1 MRYWEL
7 KGWFSFVCWYCAFF
21 LFFFPHIFVFV
32 DLIKYAAPMHVIYSF
47 ESSFNTLYFS
57 LFWLAEQRWNH
68 DKMTSYVLETVS
80 CVSFSKRYVS
90 YDIVESSWNLRP
102 TFFKL
107 VNGNLS
113 KFLHSKTALIT
124 FNSLLRFRCE
134 LIPRIYLCSWR
145 LKTFFVEHVRK
156 LHIHRESR
164 KLERWKVF
172 L

>member
-7 KGWFSFVCWYCAFF
+7 KGWFSFACWYCVFFRFCWLDKICGTYACNLFVWVFLQYSVF
-21 LFFFPHIFVFV
+21 LFILIGWTTMKPWQDDIICVGNCFPRFIFEA
-32 DLIKYAAPMHVIYSF
+32 LC
-47 ESSFNTLYFS
+47 E
-57 LFWLAEQRWNH
+57 
-68 DKMTSYVLETVS
+68 
-80 CVSFSKRYVS
+80 
-90 YDIVESSWNLRP
+90 LRHCWIILKSEAYI
-102 TFFKL
+102 FQA
-107 VNGNLS
+107 GQWQS
-113 KFLHSKTALIT
+113 KFLHSKTAMIT
-124 FNSLLRFRCE
+124 FKSLLRFRCE

>member
-7 KGWFSFVCWYCAFF
+7 KGWFSFACWYCAFF
-21 LFFFPHIFVFV
+21 RFCWLDKICGTYACNLFVWVF
-32 DLIKYAAPMHVIYSF
+32 LQY
-47 ESSFNTLYFS
+47 S

-80 CVSFSKRYVS
+80 RVSFSKRYVS

-134 LIPRIYLCSWR
+134 LILRIYLCSWR

>member
-7 KGWFSFVCWYCAFF
+7 KGWFSFACWYCAFF
-21 LFFFPHIFVFV
+21 RFCWLDKICGTYACNLFVWVFLQYSVFLFILIGWTTMKPWQDDIICVGNCFPRFIFE
-32 DLIKYAAPMHVIYSF
+32 A
-47 ESSFNTLYFS
+47 
-57 LFWLAEQRWNH
+57 
-68 DKMTSYVLETVS
+68 
-80 CVSFSKRYVS
+80 S